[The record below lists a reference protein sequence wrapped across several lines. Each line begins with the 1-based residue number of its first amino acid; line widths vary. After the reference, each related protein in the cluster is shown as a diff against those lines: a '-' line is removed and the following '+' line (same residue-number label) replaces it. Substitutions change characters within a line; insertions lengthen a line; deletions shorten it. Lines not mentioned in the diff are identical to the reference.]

1 MNGSEISYSFRAR
14 PILQW
19 KGSLQSRFE
28 ALAIGCVGPI
38 HVGGGAGLAGGT
50 GFGAAAG
57 GGRGGGGGG
66 ALPGLTFPSGP
77 IPLASTSARW
87 RAVPADSCRAVHAI

>member
-57 GGRGGGGGG
+57 GGVRGAGG
-66 ALPGLTFPSGP
+66 AAARGDILPPAAIAMGATWLREVGETDNSIRAFP
-77 IPLASTSARW
+77 
-87 RAVPADSCRAVHAI
+87 